1 MLEFIAIMS
10 AVNVL
15 LVALVLLKIGAGEEN
30 DK

>member
-15 LVALVLLKIGAGEEN
+15 LVALVLLKIGAGED